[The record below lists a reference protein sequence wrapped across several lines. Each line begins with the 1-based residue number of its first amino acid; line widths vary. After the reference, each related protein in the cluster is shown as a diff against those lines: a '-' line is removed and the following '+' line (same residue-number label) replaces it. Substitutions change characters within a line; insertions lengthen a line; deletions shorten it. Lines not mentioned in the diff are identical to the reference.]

1 MASFSQLDRDEAVAM
16 VSARTLNNIRVTH
29 KILTQC
35 AANGWA
41 YRVSSN
47 LFPLLTYNV
56 ANLKLVDYPD
66 YIDIS
71 GSTRRLRQRCARQRC
86 SYLLPP

>member
-1 MASFSQLDRDEAVAM
+1 MTWHRFSQLDRDEAVAT
-16 VSARTLNNIRVTH
+16 VSARTLKNIRVTY

-35 AANGWA
+35 AERGWH

-66 YIDIS
+66 YIDIMAA
-71 GSTRRLRQRCARQRC
+71 LAD
-86 SYLLPP
+86 